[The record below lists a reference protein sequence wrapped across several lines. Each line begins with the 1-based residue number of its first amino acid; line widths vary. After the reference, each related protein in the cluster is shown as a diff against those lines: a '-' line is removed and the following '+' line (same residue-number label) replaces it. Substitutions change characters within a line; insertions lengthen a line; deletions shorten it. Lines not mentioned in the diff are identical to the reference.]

1 MVISLEAFV
10 PIESGLARSRVQS
23 VFSRNYANAVT
34 LISTHMHSLQI
45 VLAFLFDIH
54 FTHILLI
61 NSLAFYLQYILASSV
76 LFLHSLF

>member
-34 LISTHMHSLQI
+34 LLSTHMHSLQI
-45 VLAFLFDIH
+45 VLPFYLIFISLH
-54 FTHILLI
+54 LLLL
-61 NSLAFYLQYILASSV
+61 NFLAFYLHHN
-76 LFLHSLF
+76 FLY